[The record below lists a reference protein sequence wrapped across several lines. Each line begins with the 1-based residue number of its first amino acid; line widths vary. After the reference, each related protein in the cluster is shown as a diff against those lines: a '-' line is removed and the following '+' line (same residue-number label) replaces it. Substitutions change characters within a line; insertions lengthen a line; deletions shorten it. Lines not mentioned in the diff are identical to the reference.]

1 MPVNR
6 GASER
11 SVAVLTMRGAAALV
25 LVLAGGIVGAAG
37 ARAAAVPVAKI
48 STTIYCYS
56 VPVNGAGERLYAA
69 PSASVQTKTGSGAE
83 LVAGTISGLTPGHQ
97 YVYLGAGGKLVN
109 HERSDLG

>member
-25 LVLAGGIVGAAG
+25 LVLAGGVVGAAG

-48 STTIYCYS
+48 STTI
-56 VPVNGAGERLYAA
+56 
-69 PSASVQTKTGSGAE
+69 
-83 LVAGTISGLTPGHQ
+83 
-97 YVYLGAGGKLVN
+97 
-109 HERSDLG
+109 